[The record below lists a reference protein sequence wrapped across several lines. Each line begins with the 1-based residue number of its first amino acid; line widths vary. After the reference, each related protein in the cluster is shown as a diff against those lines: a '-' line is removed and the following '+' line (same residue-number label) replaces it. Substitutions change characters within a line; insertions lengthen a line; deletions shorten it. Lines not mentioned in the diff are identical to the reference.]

1 MNDRN
6 HLFEKL
12 LKKLDFDD
20 GDGRDENDD
29 DVNNEHNDD
38 DNIDV
43 FKVVDLLGV
52 SLPIS
57 PQDLRAVQ

>member
-1 MNDRN
+1 MTGIIYLDNY
-6 HLFEKL
+6 

-20 GDGRDENDD
+20 GDVRDENDD

-38 DNIDV
+38 DKSDV
-43 FKVVDLLGV
+43 FEVVELLGV

-57 PQDLRAVQ
+57 PEDLRAFQ

>member
-1 MNDRN
+1 MTGIIYLDNY
-6 HLFEKL
+6 

-20 GDGRDENDD
+20 GDGRDENDN
-29 DVNNEHNDD
+29 VNNEHNVHDTS
-38 DNIDV
+38 DV
-43 FKVVDLLGV
+43 FEVVELLGV

>member
-1 MNDRN
+1 MTGIIYLDNY
-6 HLFEKL
+6 

-20 GDGRDENDD
+20 GYGRDENDD
-29 DVNNEHNDD
+29 YVNNEHNDD

>member
-1 MNDRN
+1 M
-6 HLFEKL
+6 
-12 LKKLDFDD
+12 DFDD
-20 GDGRDENDD
+20 GDGCDENDD
-29 DVNNEHNDD
+29 DVNNKHNDD

-43 FKVVDLLGV
+43 FEVVELLGV

>member
-1 MNDRN
+1 MTGIIYLDNY
-6 HLFEKL
+6 

-20 GDGRDENDD
+20 GDGRDENDN
-29 DVNNEHNDD
+29 VNNEHNVH
-38 DNIDV
+38 DNSDV
-43 FKVVDLLGV
+43 FEVVELLGV

>member
-1 MNDRN
+1 MTGIIYLENY
-6 HLFEKL
+6 F
-12 LKKLDFDD
+12 KKLVFDD

-43 FKVVDLLGV
+43 FEVVELLGV

>member
-1 MNDRN
+1 MTGIIYLDYY
-6 HLFEKL
+6 

-20 GDGRDENDD
+20 GDGRDENDN
-29 DVNNEHNDD
+29 DVNNKYNDD
-38 DNIDV
+38 DNSDV
-43 FKVVDLLGV
+43 FEVVELLGV